1 MEACD
6 DWPCVGLPSDELKYT
21 VSNSARRAE
30 LVCANRTVTN
40 SSVLAAPTTNKK
52 VFVASLSFPLVLSF
66 SSYAFSSPS
75 SPPPPILK
83 YGFNAEEDGDMEK
96 NYMVWFGAFVITL
109 IVSIIAIIC
118 VCCMC
123 RRSKAIEESFW
134 AAIDEEGKKD
144 LSWEE
149 GNGKVRAQQQSEH
162 ESASART

>member
-1 MEACD
+1 MLAGTSHKQEGVCSLALV
-6 DWPCVGLPSDELKYT
+6 PIGFGVSPPMPS
-21 VSNSARRAE
+21 
-30 LVCANRTVTN
+30 
-40 SSVLAAPTTNKK
+40 P
-52 VFVASLSFPLVLSF
+52 P
-66 SSYAFSSPS
+66 PPP
-75 SPPPPILK
+75 PPPPILK

-144 LSWEE
+144 PEL
-149 GNGKVRAQQQSEH
+149 GRKVT
-162 ESASART
+162 ARFERNLTRVNTRVRPQRT